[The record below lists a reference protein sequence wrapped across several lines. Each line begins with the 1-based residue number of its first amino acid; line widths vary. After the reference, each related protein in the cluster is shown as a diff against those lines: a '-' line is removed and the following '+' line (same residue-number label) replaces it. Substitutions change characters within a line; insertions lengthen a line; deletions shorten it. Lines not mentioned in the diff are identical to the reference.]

1 MEGLG
6 SDVFACCEGVYILQA
21 VSKKKKHEN
30 IFEIFGTICRK
41 FYVDFSIHRYLN
53 KNTFFGSFCLSHP
66 VYMMYGVVWV
76 CRVYEIVFL
85 FPISCLG
92 NVHEI

>member
-53 KNTFFGSFCLSHP
+53 KNTFFWVLLYISPCIHDVWG
-66 VYMMYGVVWV
+66 GVGVSGV
-76 CRVYEIVFL
+76 
-85 FPISCLG
+85 
-92 NVHEI
+92 